1 MIQFKF
7 LFFSIQ
13 TSNTLQL
20 FFKQIA
26 TKQIKTMNS
35 SKTSQQ
41 HNFDEPLHEN
51 QLEELYIWLDA
62 IPLSR
67 KKKNLSR
74 DFSDASK

>member
-1 MIQFKF
+1 
-7 LFFSIQ
+7 
-13 TSNTLQL
+13 
-20 FFKQIA
+20 
-26 TKQIKTMNS
+26 MNS

-41 HNFDEPLHEN
+41 YNFDEPLHEN

-74 DFSDASK
+74 DFSDASKLLKSMDYKIFNEKTICFSLR

>member
-1 MIQFKF
+1 
-7 LFFSIQ
+7 
-13 TSNTLQL
+13 
-20 FFKQIA
+20 
-26 TKQIKTMNS
+26 MNP

-41 HNFDEPLHEN
+41 YNYDEPLHEN

-74 DFSDASK
+74 DFSDASWFCK